1 MKKILL
7 ILLTLTLCACQAP
20 TKSTTSTSKK
30 ACDVTSEEESA
41 TKKTI
46 LKQILMKLALMKP
59 FNTSLKKNRVFY
71 ISDFQVVLGAKK
83 LNPF

>member
-30 ACDVTSEEESA
+30 ACDVTSEEEKCNEKDN
-41 TKKTI
+41 TKTN
-46 LKQILMKLALMKP
+46 
-59 FNTSLKKNRVFY
+59 FNE
-71 ISDFQVVLGAKK
+71 ISFDEAIQYFTQEKSGVL
-83 LNPF
+83 